1 MDVLDALDSRFSC
14 RAFRPDPVPEPVVR
28 DILRAASR
36 APSGGNLQPWH
47 VHALAGDPLAQLVD
61 DVRGRMTDMPRG
73 EPGEYRVYPPEL
85 KEPYASRRFKAGE
98 DLYATIEFARED
110 KAARGRQFRR
120 NFELF
125 GAPVGVF
132 VYLDRTMGPPQWADC
147 GMFLQS
153 VMLAARA
160 HGLHSCAQEAWAQW
174 HSLVG
179 EHLAPPPEH
188 MLFCAIALGY
198 MDEAAPV
205 NRLRTERAAVD
216 EFARFGGF
224 AAGTEN

>member
-14 RAFRPDPVPEPVVR
+14 RAFLSRPVPEQVVR
-28 DILRAASR
+28 DILQAASR

-47 VHALAGDPLAQLVD
+47 VHALAGDPLQRLVEA
-61 DVRGRMTDMPRG
+61 VRERMSEMPRG
-73 EPGEYRVYPPEL
+73 EPGEYRVYPPDL
-85 KEPYASRRFKAGE
+85 KEPYASRRFRAGE
-98 DLYATIEFARED
+98 DLYATIGVARED

-125 GAPVGVF
+125 GAPVGLF
-132 VYLDRTMGPPQWADC
+132 VYLDRTMGPSQWADC

-174 HSLVG
+174 HSLVAD
-179 EHLAPPPEH
+179 HLTPPGEH
-188 MLFCAIALGY
+188 MLFCAVALGY
-198 MDEAAPV
+198 ADETAPI
-205 NRLRTERAAVD
+205 NGLRTERAAVD

-224 AAGTEN
+224 QETDPG